1 MTAKEF
7 TDTYFPLSESLYRVA
22 FRLLGAQ
29 EDAEDAVQD
38 LYLKLWAGKESLDT
52 VYNPKAYCISV
63 LRNICIDRIR
73 KADRLVSEEG
83 LEGVAART
91 DDSQEKLERRE
102 KLEEVEK
109 VLRQLSPNQKTLLKM
124 RVFEDLSY
132 DEMAERTGMSKLTM
146 RVLLSQARSKI
157 KRKI

>member
-1 MTAKEF
+1 MTARDF
-7 TDTYFPLSESLYRVA
+7 TDTYLPLSESLYRVA

-38 LYLKLWAGKESLDT
+38 LYLKLWADKENLDT
-52 VYNPKAYCISV
+52 VYNPRGYCISV

-73 KADRLVSEEG
+73 RADRLVSEEG
-83 LEGVAART
+83 LEGVTARS
-91 DDSQEKLERRE
+91 DDSQERLERRE
-102 KLEEVEK
+102 KLEEVTK
-109 VLRQLSPNQKTLLKM
+109 VLRKLSPNQKTLLRM

-157 KRKI
+157 KRNI

>member
-1 MTAKEF
+1 MTARDF
-7 TDTYFPLSESLYRVA
+7 TDTYLPLSESLYRVA

-38 LYLKLWAGKESLDT
+38 LYLKLWADKENLDT
-52 VYNPKAYCISV
+52 VYNPRGYCISV

-73 KADRLVSEEG
+73 RADRLVSEEE
-83 LEGVAART
+83 LEGVTARS
-91 DDSQEKLERRE
+91 DDSQERLERRE
-102 KLEEVEK
+102 KLEEVTK
-109 VLRQLSPNQKTLLKM
+109 VLRKLSPNQKTLLRM

-157 KRKI
+157 KRNI

>member
-1 MTAKEF
+1 MTARDF
-7 TDTYFPLSESLYRVA
+7 TDTYLPLSESLYRVA

-38 LYLKLWAGKESLDT
+38 LYLKLWADKENLDT
-52 VYNPKAYCISV
+52 VYNPRGYCISV

-73 KADRLVSEEG
+73 RADKLVSEEG
-83 LEGVAART
+83 LEGVTARS
-91 DDSQEKLERRE
+91 DDSQERLERRE
-102 KLEEVEK
+102 KLEEVTK
-109 VLRQLSPNQKTLLKM
+109 VLRKLSPNQKTLLRM

-157 KRKI
+157 KRNI

>member
-1 MTAKEF
+1 MTARDF
-7 TDTYFPLSESLYRVA
+7 TDTYLPLSESLYRVA

-38 LYLKLWAGKESLDT
+38 LYLKLWADKEDLDT
-52 VYNPKAYCISV
+52 VYNPKGYCISV

-73 KADRLVSEEG
+73 RADRLVSEEG
-83 LEGVAART
+83 LEGVTAWS
-91 DDSQEKLERRE
+91 DDSQERLERRE
-102 KLEEVEK
+102 KLEEVAK
-109 VLRQLSPNQKTLLKM
+109 VLRKLSPNQKILLRMK
-124 RVFEDLSY
+124 VFEDLSY

-157 KRKI
+157 KRNI

>member
-1 MTAKEF
+1 MTARDF
-7 TDTYFPLSESLYRVA
+7 TDTYLPLSESLYRVA

-38 LYLKLWAGKESLDT
+38 LYLKLWADKENLDT
-52 VYNPKAYCISV
+52 VYNPRGYCISV

-73 KADRLVSEEG
+73 RADRLVSEEG
-83 LEGVAART
+83 LEGVTARS
-91 DDSQEKLERRE
+91 DDSQERLERRE
-102 KLEEVEK
+102 KLEEVTK
-109 VLRQLSPNQKTLLKM
+109 VLRRLSPNQKTLLRM

-157 KRKI
+157 KRNI

>member
-1 MTAKEF
+1 MTARDF
-7 TDTYFPLSESLYRVA
+7 TDTYLPLSESLYRVA
-22 FRLLGAQ
+22 FKLLGAQ

-38 LYLKLWAGKESLDT
+38 LYLKLWADKENLDT
-52 VYNPKAYCISV
+52 VYNPRGYCISV

-73 KADRLVSEEG
+73 RADRLVSEEG
-83 LEGVAART
+83 LEGVTARS
-91 DDSQEKLERRE
+91 DDSQERLERRE
-102 KLEEVEK
+102 KLEEVTK
-109 VLRQLSPNQKTLLKM
+109 VLRKLSPNQKTLLRM

-157 KRKI
+157 KRNI